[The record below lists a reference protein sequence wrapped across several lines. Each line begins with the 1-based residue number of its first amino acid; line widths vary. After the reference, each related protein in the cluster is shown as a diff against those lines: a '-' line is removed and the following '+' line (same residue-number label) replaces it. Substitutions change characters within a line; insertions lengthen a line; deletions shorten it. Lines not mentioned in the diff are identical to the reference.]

1 MMRKKDFIGGW
12 LIGTIGCLYF
22 PAWAV
27 AEEVSPLLPADS
39 TRQEIRAA
47 KRAAWYEKRKE
58 EREER
63 EALEAQQDSVAFA
76 QAVAAI
82 TQGSWVLQANQ
93 VTFRNGM
100 VRLVSSGTNFISVN
114 QDIGTIQT
122 AFNNYNLAPS
132 PNGLGGVTIQGAISP
147 ITQKQND
154 DGCLF
159 TAFSVMD
166 GGRSCIVHL
175 WLTIDSNQANATI
188 YPNFTGNILQMSG
201 TLVPYNQASI
211 FVGNAW

>member
-1 MMRKKDFIGGW
+1 MRRKDV
-12 LIGTIGCLYF
+12 IGTWLLGTLGCLYF

-27 AEEVSPLLPADS
+27 AEEVPMRLPADS
-39 TRQEIRAA
+39 TRQEIREA

-63 EALEAQQDSVAFA
+63 RAMEAIQDSVAFA
-76 QAVAAI
+76 QATAAI
-82 TQGSWVLQANQ
+82 AQGSWVLQANQ

-114 QDIGTIQT
+114 QEIGTIQT

-132 PNGLGGVTIQGAISP
+132 PNGLGGVTIQGAVSP
-147 ITQKQND
+147 ISQRQD
-154 DGCLF
+154 DEGCLF

-175 WLTIDSNQANATI
+175 WLTIDSNQASATI
-188 YPNFTGNILQMSG
+188 YPNFTGDILQMSG
-201 TLVPYNQASI
+201 TLVPYNDASI
-211 FVGNAW
+211 FVGNPW